1 MTDYYDFP
9 GLNCNLLNKCKIK
22 QYVDLM
28 QKKYIT
34 YWNHTLQHS
43 HKLNFYYKIKTN
55 YSPSV
60 HLDLT
65 RKNPSRKTLVKLR
78 ISSHKLRIET
88 GRYDNIPS
96 DERLCNLCNCNRIE
110 NETHFLLDCPSFSPI
125 RDTFFSKLEPK
136 IPFLRLQSHECLLSH
151 LMNSTDYFI
160 NIKLISF
167 MSTCFELRDKLI
179 SGIINPPDG

>member
-1 MTDYYDFP
+1 
-9 GLNCNLLNKCKIK
+9 
-22 QYVDLM
+22 M

-43 HKLNFYYKIKTN
+43 QKLNFYYKIKMN

-60 HLDLT
+60 YLDLT

-88 GRYDNIPS
+88 GRYDNIPR
-96 DERLCNLCNCNRIE
+96 DERLSNLCNCNKIE
-110 NETHFLLDCPSFSPI
+110 GETHFLLDCQRFSSI
-125 RDTFFSKLEPK
+125 RDMFVSKLEPK
-136 IPFLRLQSHECLLSH
+136 IPFLRLQSHESLLSH

-167 MSTCFELRDKLI
+167 MSTCFESVSYTHLTLPTKRI
-179 SGIINPPDG
+179 V